1 MENTLKKFFFG
12 VIGLGTLLIAIGLI
26 EISNELKPISRKERL
41 NFWCQNI
48 VFNSGD
54 KDTRRFKRIS
64 KKIYKYFE
72 INRNDR
78 KVIKDLNDIKK
89 VCIIYLRKPL
99 SD

>member
-1 MENTLKKFFFG
+1 
-12 VIGLGTLLIAIGLI
+12 
-26 EISNELKPISRKERL
+26 LKPISRKDRL
-41 NFWCQNI
+41 ILRCQNI

-72 INRNDR
+72 ITRNDR

>member
-72 INRNDR
+72 ITRNDR

>member
-12 VIGLGTLLIAIGLI
+12 VIGLGTLLISISLI

-72 INRNDR
+72 ITRNDR

>member
-12 VIGLGTLLIAIGLI
+12 VIGLGTLLIAISLI

-72 INRNDR
+72 ITRNDR

>member
-12 VIGLGTLLIAIGLI
+12 VIGLGTLLIVISLI

-72 INRNDR
+72 ITRNDR

-89 VCIIYLRKPL
+89 VCIIYLRKPF